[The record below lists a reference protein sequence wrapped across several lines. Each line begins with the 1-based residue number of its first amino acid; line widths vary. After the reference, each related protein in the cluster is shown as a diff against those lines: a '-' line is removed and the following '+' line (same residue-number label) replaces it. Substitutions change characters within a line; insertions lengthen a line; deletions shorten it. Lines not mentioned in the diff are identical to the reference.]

1 MNSEGGIK
9 SNGMWTTTGA
19 RPHRWPV
26 YYNESKRVTWLVIK
40 RVRVEGGMELRF
52 QGWHLTTTT
61 TTTATTATT
70 KIQSNGSDGK
80 KTVEAWGP
88 ALSLRWPI
96 PTETNAIIGHFYSS
110 IRLLLSFFHSF
121 FPLSPSLPPPPS
133 PASPR
138 VSFIV
143 FYFFSFDRDGPKAP
157 RKTVGLVAVAGTRS
171 DDYRQMQ
178 HTHRHTHTDTH
189 TDTHR
194 HN

>member
-1 MNSEGGIK
+1 MGLSL
-9 SNGMWTTTGA
+9 SL
-19 RPHRWPV
+19 
-26 YYNESKRVTWLVIK
+26 SL
-40 RVRVEGGMELRF
+40 
-52 QGWHLTTTT
+52 
-61 TTTATTATT
+61 
-70 KIQSNGSDGK
+70 S
-80 KTVEAWGP
+80 
-88 ALSLRWPI
+88 LSLRWPI

-121 FPLSPSLPPPPS
+121 FPLSTSLPPPPS

-194 HN
+194 QKWVTTKAFHRTGLGLNFLKYT